1 MKRRKGGA
9 GLFTHLINKYEFP
22 RKHSTKVK
30 SALSPVRPF
39 DGEELWPMTWP
50 VDTMG
55 VPAWSHLLHWKPIKF
70 FPHFIRRLCH
80 SWHIIQR
87 RSRPVG
93 KPVRQ
98 KSPLGRLIFLVLFI
112 FQTSFLRLKNYISGT
127 ASTNPFRKM
136 SGFFQFFFYFLRKI

>member
-9 GLFTHLINKYEFP
+9 GPFTHLINKYESP
-22 RKHSTKVK
+22 RKLSTKVK

-39 DGEELWPMTWP
+39 DEEELWPMTWP

-55 VPAWSHLLHWKPIKF
+55 VPAWSHLLHLKPIKF
-70 FPHFIRRLCH
+70 FLHFIRRLCH

-87 RSRPVG
+87 RRRPVG

-98 KSPLGRLIFLVLFI
+98 KSPLGRLISLVFILFI
-112 FQTSFLRLKNYISGT
+112 IDW
-127 ASTNPFRKM
+127 TNDIVKVAV
-136 SGFFQFFFYFLRKI
+136 SNSYN